1 MDNHRHSQKKKHEI
15 IAQGPY
21 KWREDEETAN
31 WGTGNQVNWYIQTAE
46 EPLSKPNN
54 FLKEYI
60 ICLAENNAD
69 RANSACIGWV
79 KPVIGVLQSPT
90 APF

>member
-1 MDNHRHSQKKKHEI
+1 MLDLIRWTTIGTAKKKKHEI

-60 ICLAENNAD
+60 ICLAET
-69 RANSACIGWV
+69 
-79 KPVIGVLQSPT
+79 K
-90 APF
+90 